1 MAKSR
6 SAEIRARL
14 NHPIIDSDG
23 HTVEFF
29 PAFLDVFKEVAGS
42 KIVDRYVEEGGLGR
56 SMRWYVAS
64 PKQRLERRMTR
75 PAWWGLPMKN
85 TLDRVT
91 ASIPKLLY
99 ERLDEIGLDF
109 AVLYP
114 TMGLGAPHIDD
125 EELRRAACRAFNVYN
140 SGVFREYSDRL
151 TAAACIPMHTPQE
164 AIEELEFAVRELG
177 MKAIMMAG
185 YVARAVPA
193 HPNDHS
199 YWLDTFCL
207 DSAYD
212 YDPVWAKCVELGVP
226 PTFHSATQ
234 GLGFRA
240 SVNNYMYNHIGHF
253 AAAGEGLC
261 KALFFAGVTNRFP
274 QLKFGFLECGVGWAC
289 SLYSDLIGHWKKRNR
304 AGMENYNP
312 ANLDREMFV
321 DLCHRYGGEL
331 VKGKL
336 DSPETRRIA
345 MLGIHAFSG
354 ASDEDPRELDDF
366 AQTGVTQ
373 PADIPGLFVPNFY
386 FGCEADDPINAW
398 AFDAKRNP
406 YGARLRAVFSSDIG
420 HWDVPDM
427 REVAEEAH
435 ELADDGIITEE
446 DFRDFVF
453 TNPARLWTDMNPNF
467 FKDTVVEGPVAK
479 LLGDSPKVAADAG
492 RTATVAK

>member
-1 MAKSR
+1 
-6 SAEIRARL
+6 
-14 NHPIIDSDG
+14 
-23 HTVEFF
+23 
-29 PAFLDVFKEVAGS
+29 
-42 KIVDRYVEEGGLGR
+42 
-56 SMRWYVAS
+56 MRWYDS
-64 PKQRLERRMTR
+64 SRKERLDRRMTR

-91 ASIPKLLY
+91 ASIPKLLH

-109 AVLYP
+109 TVLYP
-114 TMGLGAPHIDD
+114 TMGLGAPHIEN
-125 EELRRAACRAFNVYN
+125 EELRRAACRAFNSYN
-140 SGVFREYSDRL
+140 SRIYSEYSDRM
-151 TAAACIPMHTPQE
+151 APAACIPMHTPQE
-164 AIEELEFAVRELG
+164 AIDELEFAVRELG
-177 MKAIMMAG
+177 MKAIMMAS
-185 YVARAVPA
+185 YVARPIPA
-193 HPNDHS
+193 YPKDHA

-234 GLGFRA
+234 GLGFRT

-261 KALFFAGVTNRFP
+261 KALFFSGVPHRFP
-274 QLKFGFLECGVGWAC
+274 RLKFGFLECGVGWAC

-336 DSPETRRIA
+336 DSPEMRRLA

-366 AQTGVTQ
+366 AQTGVTK
-373 PADIPGLFVPNFY
+373 PSDIRDLFVPNFY
-386 FGCEADDPINAW
+386 FGCEADDPINAT
-398 AFDAKRNP
+398 AFDTKKNP
-406 YGARLRAVFSSDIG
+406 YGARLHAIFSSDIG

-453 TNPARLWTDMNPNF
+453 GNPARLWTDMNPNF
-467 FKDTVVEGPVAK
+467 FKGTVVEDQVAK
-479 LLGDSPKVAADAG
+479 LLGESRKAEEGRAAA
-492 RTATVAK
+492 VAK